1 MCTIQPCTSF
11 QCHFTRSHTCMVHVC
26 LAVTCRLHPRQN
38 DQDLLCATVVTQGWN
53 GYRNKSQHRKLTLK
67 KKILLPL
74 LTGLKPSR
82 SCVRHSTTDLSPIAT
97 DTEWTA
103 TKKGKWLDAVNLL
116 PRAGQ
121 VGREHHHQVPEHHHS
136 PQMLT
141 VAHVQAGIY
150 RKVTLSR
157 QPPAKVN

>member
-1 MCTIQPCTSF
+1 MCTIQPYTSF
-11 QCHFTRSHTCMVHVC
+11 QCHFTGSHICTVHVC
-26 LAVTCRLHPRQN
+26 LAVTCHLHLRQN
-38 DQDLLCATVVTQGWN
+38 EQDLLCATAVTQGWN

-67 KKILLPL
+67 KKILPPL

-97 DTEWTA
+97 DTEGTA
-103 TKKGKWLDAVNLL
+103 TKKGKWLDVVNLL

-121 VGREHHHQVPEHHHS
+121 VGHEHHHQVPEHHHS
-136 PQMLT
+136 PQMLIG
-141 VAHVQAGIY
+141 VRVQAGIH

-157 QPPAKVN
+157 QPPGKVK